1 MLIDRK
7 AKILQM
13 LYIHKLI
20 YINIIY
26 NNTMFLIH
34 TYIIYMYL
42 IQTIEVDKGY
52 NLINITQKVL
62 FTEEI

>member
-1 MLIDRK
+1 
-7 AKILQM
+7 
-13 LYIHKLI
+13 
-20 YINIIY
+20 
-26 NNTMFLIH
+26 MFLIH